1 MQARAPLSR
10 QRIAAAAADVADRA
24 GVSAVSMRSVAKV
37 LGVEAMSLYH
47 HVPNKEALLDD
58 LVNWVFERIELPE
71 VGDTWRQALTTRAR
85 SARSVLTAHPWALGM
100 LETRPNPGPALLQ
113 HHDRLLGALMTDGF
127 SAVLATH
134 AFAAIDAYVYGF
146 ALTETSLPFE
156 PGAGAEEA
164 FANKVAAPA
173 EQYPY
178 IARSRAE
185 LFGDGGYEF
194 ADEFEYGL
202 DLLLESLERRVADAG
217 SSRGPGEVAEGL
229 R

>member
-1 MQARAPLSR
+1 MAARAPLSR
-10 QRIAAAAADVADRA
+10 ERIAVAAAAVADGA
-24 GVSAVSMRSVAKV
+24 GVAAVSMRSVAKE

-47 HVPNKEALLDD
+47 HVPSKDALLDD

-71 VGDTWRQALTTRAR
+71 PGDTWREALTRRAR

-100 LETRPNPGPALLQ
+100 LESRPNPGPALLQ

-134 AFAAIDAYVYGF
+134 AFSAVDAYVFGF

-156 PGAGAEEA
+156 PGDGAEEA
-164 FANKVAAPA
+164 FAIKVAAPA
-173 EQYPY
+173 ELYPY

-185 LFGDGGYEF
+185 LFGDGGYAF
-194 ADEFEYGL
+194 ADEFDYGL
-202 DLLLESLERRVADAG
+202 DLLLESLERRVADA
-217 SSRGPGEVAEGL
+217 AQ
-229 R
+229 

>member
-1 MQARAPLSR
+1 MTARTPLSR
-10 QRIAAAAADVADRA
+10 ERIAAAAAAVADRA
-24 GVSAVSMRSVAKV
+24 GVAAVSMRSVAKE

-47 HVPNKEALLDD
+47 HVPSKEALLDD

-71 VGDTWRQALTTRAR
+71 AGDTWRQALTRRAR

-100 LETRPNPGPALLQ
+100 LESRPNPGPALLQ

-134 AFAAIDAYVYGF
+134 AFSAVDAYVFGF

-156 PGAGAEEA
+156 PGDGAEEA

-173 EQYPY
+173 ELYPF

-185 LFGDGGYEF
+185 LFRDRTFSF
-194 ADEFEYGL
+194 ADEFDYGL
-202 DLLLESLERRVADAG
+202 DLLLEGLERRVAEA
-217 SSRGPGEVAEGL
+217 SA
-229 R
+229 